1 MSVYFCDH
9 HNMDLIGDIAA
20 IRYPL
25 PRPGSVTPA
34 DCYFDACEQ
43 AERLRTEE
51 AERLEAASDGLDA
64 DPLLL
69 ALEDAKARKAAAD
82 AEIRRLLAYGREFH
96 GTRPYRLENLAQAS
110 GMTISGIRTAYG
122 TGQIQEVEHAV
133 RREPN
138 RRTAKFPTKENRD
151 E

>member
-1 MSVYFCDH
+1 M
-9 HNMDLIGDIAA
+9 NLIGDIAA

-25 PRPGSVTPA
+25 PLPGSVTPA
-34 DCYFDACEQ
+34 DLYFDACEQ
-43 AERLRTEE
+43 AKHLRTEE

-96 GTRPYRLENLAQAS
+96 GARAYRLESLAQAS
-110 GMTISGIRTAYG
+110 GMTVSGVRTAYG
-122 TGQIQEVEHAV
+122 SNEIKDVEHAV

-138 RRTAKFPTKENRD
+138 RRTAKSPTKAAHD

>member
-1 MSVYFCDH
+1 MH
-9 HNMDLIGDIAA
+9 LIGDIAA

-25 PRPGSVTPA
+25 PAPGSVTPA
-34 DCYFDACEQ
+34 DLYFDACEQ
-43 AERLRTEE
+43 AERLRAEE
-51 AERLEAASDGLDA
+51 AERLEAASEGLDA

-96 GTRPYRLENLAQAS
+96 GTRPYHLDTLSQAS

-122 TGQIQEVEHAV
+122 TGEIEAVEHAV
-133 RREPN
+133 RREAD
-138 RRTAKFPTKENRD
+138 RRTAKSPTKAAHD
-151 E
+151 G

>member
-1 MSVYFCDH
+1 MNAIFCDH
-9 HNMDLIGDIAA
+9 RNMNLISDIAA

-25 PRPGSVTPA
+25 PLPGSVTPA
-34 DCYFDACEQ
+34 DLYFDACEQ
-43 AERLRTEE
+43 AEHLRIEE

-69 ALEDAKARKAAAD
+69 ALEDAKARKAEAD

-96 GTRPYRLENLAQAS
+96 GARPYRLESLAQSS
-110 GMTISGIRTAYG
+110 GMTVSGIRTAYG
-122 TGQIQEVEHAV
+122 SDEVKDVEHAV

-138 RRTAKFPTKENRD
+138 RRIAKSSTRGGP
-151 E
+151 